1 MSRKEEELTRL
12 EYLGQRLATQ
22 KPKLRDFA
30 LNLNADKIVA
40 IDIFLRFLPENSKQ
54 RRILELIREILIE
67 QGEALYIQNSDV
79 FTNLCIK
86 VGSTI
91 RKVSFSKE
99 EEHNE

>member
-1 MSRKEEELTRL
+1 MSRKEDELTRL
-12 EYLGQRLATQ
+12 EYLGQRLAIQ

-30 LNLNADKIVA
+30 LNMNADKIVA
-40 IDIFLRFLPENSKQ
+40 IDTFLRFLPENSKQ
-54 RRILELIREILIE
+54 RKILMLIREILIE

-91 RKVSFSKE
+91 KRVKFLEKE
-99 EEHNE
+99 GEDE